1 MHIREPISKNSY
13 LTETLKYNRNDDN
26 KFDNT
31 KIGILPTKENK
42 AFLSIIAH
50 NIKNPFGALLGFS
63 EMILED
69 YEELNDTEK
78 KLYISEI
85 NKTSKLAY
93 KYLDRFFEWSYYKTG
108 KIKLNFDHNNL
119 RELISISVEKTLLSS
134 NYTGEV
140 KLNIDK
146 NIEVRV
152 DSESI
157 VKMFHYLIENAMKF
171 SSPNGEVEIKTDVNE
186 NFVII
191 KIIDNGIGI
200 KEEKLRK
207 LFNITENVGVNEKH
221 NEFGTGLGLILTE
234 QLVNLNNGSIKINSS
249 SGVGTT
255 VTVKLPL

>member
-1 MHIREPISKNSY
+1 MQIREPISKSSY
-13 LTETLKYNRNDDN
+13 LTETLKSNRNIDN
-26 KFDNT
+26 KLDNA
-31 KIGILPTKENK
+31 KIGILPTEENK
-42 AFLSIIAH
+42 AFLSIISH

-85 NKTSKLAY
+85 NKTSKLAH
-93 KYLDRFFEWSYYKTG
+93 KYLDRFFEWTYYKTG
-108 KIKLNFDHNNL
+108 KIKLNFDHYNL
-119 RELISISVEKTLLSS
+119 REVISLSVEKTLLSS

-146 NIEVRV
+146 NIKVHV

-157 VKMFHYLIENAMKF
+157 AKMFHYLIENAMKF
-171 SSPNGEVEIKTDVNE
+171 SSPNGEVEIRTEMDEKFTV
-186 NFVII
+186 V

-200 KEEKLRK
+200 KEEKLNK
-207 LFNITENVGVNEKH
+207 LFNIAENVGVNEKN

-249 SGVGTT
+249 NGIGTT

>member
-93 KYLDRFFEWSYYKTG
+93 KYLDRFFEWTYYKTG

-157 VKMFHYLIENAMKF
+157 VKMFHYLIE
-171 SSPNGEVEIKTDVNE
+171 
-186 NFVII
+186 
-191 KIIDNGIGI
+191 NGIGI